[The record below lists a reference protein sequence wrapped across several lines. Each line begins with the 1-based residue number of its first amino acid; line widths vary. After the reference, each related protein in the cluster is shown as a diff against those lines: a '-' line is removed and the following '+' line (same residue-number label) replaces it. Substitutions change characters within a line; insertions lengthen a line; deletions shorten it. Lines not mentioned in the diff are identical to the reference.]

1 MNGYIC
7 FYKGK
12 SFVSG
17 VIKWFTWGEY
27 SHVAYMFE
35 NGELIEAWHKGG
47 VVHRMSWLEGH
58 KAGTVIE
65 RYKITGMDEEH
76 EQIMVAFL
84 KSQVG
89 KKYDYRGLFGFL
101 GRKAIE
107 NALKWFCSELIME
120 ATKKAGIPLLLRVP
134 SYKVS
139 PTQENTSPLLELC
152 DVVRTF

>member
-1 MNGYIC
+1 MRGYIC

-17 VIKWFTWGEY
+17 VIKWFTWGDY

-47 VVHRMSWLEGH
+47 VVHRLSWLDGH
-58 KAGTVIE
+58 KVGTVIE
-65 RYKITGMDEEH
+65 RYKIPSMSNEAEA
-76 EQIMVAFL
+76 IMVAFL

-101 GRKAIE
+101 GRRAIE
-107 NALKWFCSELIME
+107 NALKWFCSELLGE
-120 ATKKAGIPLLLRVP
+120 GTTRADTPLLLRVP

-139 PTQENTSPLLELC
+139 PSQLNTSPLLIPF
-152 DVVRTF
+152 DTIVV